1 MCIWR
6 ELRADPRAIMPL
18 FDMKYIGKSTYLSR
32 WLSRGAFGTCTDTN
46 ACDNLWGIRALAHFA
61 EEILGLLAVTP
72 GHC

>member
-1 MCIWR
+1 MR
-6 ELRADPRAIMPL
+6 P
-18 FDMKYIGKSTYLSR
+18 FDIGYIGETTYL
-32 WLSRGAFGTCTDTN
+32 LGCRGPGALRVCTDIN